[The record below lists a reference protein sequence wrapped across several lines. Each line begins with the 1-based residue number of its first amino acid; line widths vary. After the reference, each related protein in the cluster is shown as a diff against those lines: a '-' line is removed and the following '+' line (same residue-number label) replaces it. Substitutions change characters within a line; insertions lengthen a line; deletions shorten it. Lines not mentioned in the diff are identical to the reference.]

1 MQEALRDCQ
10 ARYDNMLPP
19 EDEEAPVDEQDV
31 AEWKK
36 AAIED
41 LMDQGSAYAPNPWG
55 RERELV
61 RHKDLVRS
69 VVTHMEAQLD
79 QECGIEKIL
88 IEIVRRGHT
97 DDHLYKWAVSAL
109 GPHQGEGTVIHALA
123 DALVESKV
131 DEYIEAKREADH
143 EKRRCGF

>member
-1 MQEALRDCQ
+1 MQAALRACQ
-10 ARYDNMLPP
+10 SRYDNMLPQ
-19 EDEEAPVDEQDV
+19 EDDEAPVDEQDV

-41 LMDQGSAYAPNPWG
+41 VMHQGSAFAPNPWG

-88 IEIVRRGHT
+88 IEIVRRGHK
-97 DDHLYKWAVSAL
+97 DDHLYQWAVSAL
-109 GPHQGEGTVIHALA
+109 GPHVGEGTVIHDLA

-131 DEYIEAKREADH
+131 EQYIEAKRECARV
-143 EKRRCGF
+143 ELECGF

>member
-1 MQEALRDCQ
+1 MSALRECQ
-10 ARYDNMLPP
+10 EHYDNMLPP

-31 AEWKK
+31 TEWKK
-36 AAIED
+36 SAIEGV
-41 LMDQGSAYAPNPWG
+41 MHQGSAFAPNPWG

-61 RHKDLVRS
+61 RYKDLVRS
-69 VVTHMEAQLD
+69 VTTHMEAQLD

-109 GPHQGEGTVIHALA
+109 GPHEGEGTVIHDLA

-131 DEYIEAKREADH
+131 GEYIEAKREFDH
-143 EKRRCGF
+143 AERVSGF